1 MGAVLRREWGA
12 YFHSAIGYVFLAVF
26 YLFSGFFF
34 FLYCLSAHSTD
45 MSGVFSSLFVVL
57 LFLIPVLTM
66 KLLSE
71 EKKMKTDQALLT
83 APVSLYGVVTGKFL
97 AAFLLFCTAV
107 ASTAVYA
114 LILSIFAE
122 VDWVVVIGNIVG
134 ILLLGMAMI
143 SIGLFISGLTENQ
156 VIAAVGSFAI
166 LLLLMLTDSLAA
178 VLPDFL
184 SFLGT
189 VLEQLSFNGRYAGFT
204 MGLFDISDALFF
216 ISVTAVFLFLTVRT
230 LEKRRWA

>member
-1 MGAVLRREWGA
+1 MGAVLGRLFPFRDRLCVSGGVLSLFRLFLLCVLPQCTFHRYERR
-12 YFHSAIGYVFLAVF
+12 VFL
-26 YLFSGFFF
+26 
-34 FLYCLSAHSTD
+34 
-45 MSGVFSSLFVVL
+45 SLTVL
-57 LFLIPVLTM
+57 MFLIPVLTM

-83 APVSLYGVVTGKFL
+83 APVSLYGVVAGKFL

-107 ASTAVYA
+107 ASTVVYA
-114 LILSIFAE
+114 LVLSVFADVE
-122 VDWVVVIGNIVG
+122 WVVVIGNIVG
-134 ILLLGMAMI
+134 IVLLGMAMI

-166 LLLLMLTDSLAA
+166 LLLLMLMDGLVS
-178 VLPDFL
+178 VLPSFL
-184 SFLGT
+184 SFLAP
-189 VLEQLSFNGRYAGFT
+189 VLEQLSFNGRYSGFT

-216 ISVTAVFLFLTVRT
+216 VSVTAVFLFLTVRT